1 MPLTGGRRAS
11 EKSVLRSA
19 VTDCATC
26 GWAHFCLAP
35 VGPCLL
41 VGSFEGLLH
50 GAGGGVSP
58 PTWLSGESPAC
69 WPAVLCWRWMN
80 YASAHMHVNALMQ
93 FFMRTDMHER
103 KSPRLGGLQEGRE
116 GLVVELAK

>member
-1 MPLTGGRRAS
+1 MQTLGARFQMRRVSLEPGRQPEAGMGSQIVERA
-11 EKSVLRSA
+11 
-19 VTDCATC
+19 
-26 GWAHFCLAP
+26 
-35 VGPCLL
+35 
-41 VGSFEGLLH
+41 VGSV
-50 GAGGGVSP
+50 A
-58 PTWLSGESPAC
+58 